1 MYLRRIP
8 ADMILEIENYGQVK
22 LSMNAR
28 TLIRLMSILQLQI
41 RNQWED
47 VLENVKKKYKDFF
60 EKYNLK

>member
-1 MYLRRIP
+1 
-8 ADMILEIENYGQVK
+8 MILEIENYGQVK